1 MDAQDVLNV
10 VVIGSIYTLFA
21 LGLTLSWG
29 VLNILNL
36 AHGATFMFGGL
47 VAYLITKDS
56 PLSLWIVLP
65 ISAVAC
71 GLIAVALELIAYRPI
86 RRRVADLHASELATM
101 IASIG
106 AAAVLVA
113 LAENVTENQL
123 VGVNPE
129 TFTVTG
135 TEIFGLRI
143 TNLEIVIIITTAIL
157 SVAMVLFVTRSR
169 HGRALRA
176 LAQDPYTCGL
186 LGISPDRLAAATMFV
201 SGALAG
207 VAGVLLAMQLNTV
220 EAHIGEPFL
229 LKAFAVIILGGVG
242 SVSGAIAAAFILAL
256 AETMT
261 DVWIGTSVRDAV
273 AFGLIIALLLFRPQG
288 LFSRVAWQRA

>member
-47 VAYLITKDS
+47 LAYLVTRHS
-56 PLSLWIVLP
+56 ALSLWIVLP
-65 ISAVAC
+65 IAAVAC
-71 GLIAVALELIAYRPI
+71 GLIAVLLEVVAYRQI

-106 AAAVLVA
+106 AGAMLVA
-113 LAENVTENQL
+113 IAEKITSNQL
-123 VGVNPE
+123 VGVNPN
-129 TFTVTG
+129 TFKVHG
-135 TEIFGLRI
+135 THLLGLRI
-143 TNLEIVIIITTAIL
+143 TNLEIVIIVTAALL
-157 SVAMVLFVTRSR
+157 SVALVLFVTRSR

-220 EAHIGEPFL
+220 EAHLGEPLL

-242 SVSGAIAAAFILAL
+242 SVTGAIASAFILAL

-261 DVWIGTSVRDAV
+261 DVYVSTSVSDAV
-273 AFGLIIALLLFRPQG
+273 AFGLIILLLLFRPQG